1 MSSEGRFTAALHDLD
16 DILASVAAESVWRHP
31 FDRLRAVMYSEEA
44 ARLRAAF
51 SRGDA
56 AVRANLARAAEGLTR
71 EARQAFTVV
80 IDANAA
86 PLDASASIAT
96 ARAPN
101 RAAATAPYSAEL
113 SFFVPQIVAG
123 GLVAVGVVSGA
134 MMISAAIRAIG
145 GARSEGELVQFDEQ

>member
-1 MSSEGRFTAALHDLD
+1 MTSEDRFTASLRDLD
-16 DILASVAAESVWRHP
+16 DILASVEAESVWRHP

-56 AVRANLARAAEGLTR
+56 PVRANLARAADNLAR

-80 IDANAA
+80 IDATAA
-86 PLDASASIAT
+86 PLEAPPSVT
-96 ARAPN
+96 PARAPSQ
-101 RAAATAPYSAEL
+101 AATMPYDTTVS
-113 SFFVPQIVAG
+113 SVVPQIIAG

-145 GARSEGELVQFDEQ
+145 GARSEAEFVQFDEG